1 MAAALPFVAAMSSLE
16 NVISLART
24 HPTELG
30 YPSAFAAAA
39 FIASQELYR
48 VALRRTRNA
57 ADAQEV
63 SQEALLKALA
73 HLHQFASSWES
84 PNSFQAWLRRIAEN
98 QSIDILR
105 RRHADKVFSLDAPA
119 GEQQTSLAARLVSP
133 TENPEQQYARRQTRR
148 LLADAIERLRPDLR
162 SVILLRDVLQF
173 STAETAKRL
182 AISSAAVRL
191 RIFRARRRLRETLRE
206 QGLAT
211 GQRSGPIPRTRQ
223 NCAAAFAPVC
233 TLSSF
238 ACGD

>member
-1 MAAALPFVAAMSSLE
+1 MSFA
-16 NVISLART
+16 VT
-24 HPTELG
+24 HPAERSTSG
-30 YPSAFAAAA
+30 YQGTFGALAFS
-39 FIASQELYR
+39 ASQELYR

-73 HLHQFASSWES
+73 HLHQFVGSCES
-84 PNSFQAWLRRIAEN
+84 RNSFQAWLRRIAEN

-105 RRHADKVFSLDAPA
+105 RRRADKVFSLDAPA
-119 GEQQTSLAARLVSP
+119 GEQQASLAARLVSP

-148 LLADAIERLRPDLR
+148 RLADAIERLRPDLR

-182 AISSAAVRL
+182 AISSTAVRL

-206 QGLAT
+206 QGLAA
-211 GQRSGPIPRTRQ
+211 GQRSSPAPKTHKS
-223 NCAAAFAPVC
+223 CVTVFARAR